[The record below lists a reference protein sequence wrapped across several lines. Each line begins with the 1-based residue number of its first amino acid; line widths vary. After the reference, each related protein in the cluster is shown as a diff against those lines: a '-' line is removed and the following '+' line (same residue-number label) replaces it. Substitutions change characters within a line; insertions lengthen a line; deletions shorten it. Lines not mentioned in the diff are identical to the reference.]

1 MVKSILQGFW
11 CGALLALQVEENRGV
26 ERARAGTHHQPF
38 ERSEAHR
45 GIDALPTKNRGQR
58 AAATQMA
65 VDDTQQGKLLPNQ
78 LSAALRT
85 VRVADAVKTIA
96 ANALLEPA
104 IGTRI
109 DLRDPW
115 HRMVIGGV
123 EDRDLRRRS
132 KQTFRDLD
140 AFQVDRFM

>member
-38 ERSEAHR
+38 ERSEPHR

-58 AAATQMA
+58 SAATQMA
-65 VDDTQQGKLLPNQ
+65 VDDTKQGKLLPNQ
-78 LSAALRT
+78 SSAACRT

-96 ANALLEPA
+96 ANALLDPTIVTRTDLPA
-104 IGTRI
+104 
-109 DLRDPW
+109 PC
-115 HRMVIGGV
+115 HRLII
-123 EDRDLRRRS
+123 S
-132 KQTFRDLD
+132 
-140 AFQVDRFM
+140 AFVTPA